1 MPPEEVISENQT
13 NLRQSSPLKS
23 MSTSTNSSPV
33 KNCGE
38 TNGNSQR
45 NSPTKY
51 NGVGGRLDSFTSLME
66 RISPENS
73 QFGKDV
79 VNYIQNEMDALEREQ
94 KQIDKQAA
102 VLEKELRNV
111 MELGKQYSLPGLA

>member
-1 MPPEEVISENQT
+1 M
-13 NLRQSSPLKS
+13 
-23 MSTSTNSSPV
+23 
-33 KNCGE
+33 
-38 TNGNSQR
+38 
-45 NSPTKY
+45 
-51 NGVGGRLDSFTSLME
+51 F
-66 RISPENS
+66 